1 MKLEEIHEQWA
12 EDCSLPVA
20 LLEKS
25 ISAVPIMHS
34 KYLRYMSTE
43 KLTLKKLEEDRKV
56 LVKLKYDYFQG
67 MLPEEDL
74 KEQGWEPFRQKI
86 LKSDIGMHIDADPD
100 IIKMNLKIAAQQ
112 EKVDVLEQIIKHIG
126 NRGFLIKSIIDWEK
140 FKVGA

>member
-1 MKLEEIHEQWA
+1 MKIEEIHDQWA
-12 EDCSLPVA
+12 DDCSLPVT

-25 ISAVPIMHS
+25 ISAVPAMHS
-34 KYLRYMSTE
+34 KYLRYMSHE
-43 KLTLKKLEEDRKV
+43 RLTLKKLEEDRKV
-56 LVKLKYDYFQG
+56 LVKLKHEYFQG
-67 MLPEEDL
+67 ILAEEDL

-112 EKVDVLEQIIKHIG
+112 EKVDVLEQIIRHIS